1 MNNDPKPHIN
11 VDYFEDL
18 TGRISG
24 GQQSGLVAVGERV
37 RRLRR
42 EKGLSL
48 EDLSKLT
55 GFKVDLLKAIEQN
68 EIQPQL
74 GTAIRLSKALDGAFG
89 RLVSGRGDKD
99 FSITRKDQ
107 KKVVHRSTA
116 QQGKREVYTFRSLAP
131 EVKGRHMEALH
142 VTLKENPD
150 PEISVHE
157 GEEFIYVLSG
167 TVLLKIVD
175 ETFELEPG
183 DSAYYLST
191 TRHLVAAKKGEAQI
205 IAVMY
210 SGD

>member
-1 MNNDPKPHIN
+1 MNENQKPHIN

-18 TGRISG
+18 TGRISRG
-24 GQQSGLVAVGERV
+24 ESSGLDAVGERV

-48 EDLSKLT
+48 EDLADLT
-55 GFKVDLLKAIEQN
+55 GFKVDLLKSIEEN

-74 GTAIRLSKALDGAFG
+74 GTAIRLSRALDGAFG
-89 RLVSGRGDKD
+89 RLVSGSGDRD
-99 FSITRKDQ
+99 YSITRKGQ
-107 KKVVHRSTA
+107 QKVVHRSTA
-116 QQGKREVYTFRSLAP
+116 QRGKREVYTFRSLAP
-131 EVKGRHMEALH
+131 EVKGRHMEALS

-157 GEEFIYVLSG
+157 GEEFIHVLSG
-167 TVLLKIVD
+167 TVLLKIGD
-175 ETFELEPG
+175 ETFELYPG

-191 TRHLVAAKKGEAQI
+191 TRHLVAAKEGEAEI